1 MRALADNPMFGIIIS
16 ILAYEIGLFIYRRAK
31 LSVFN
36 PLLIAIVL
44 VSVFLILFKID
55 PASYDKGGE
64 LISFFLGPATVILAV
79 PLYKQLGSLKANI
92 VPIIA
97 GVLAGSLTAVL
108 SVVACMKIFKLD
120 TRLGLSL
127 VPKSITTPIGI
138 ELSRQ
143 IGGIPPV
150 TVAAIIITGI
160 IGSVIGPF
168 LCKAFK
174 IEDKIAVGLALGTSA
189 HAIGTTKAVEL
200 GETEGAMSSLAIG
213 IAGVF
218 TVFLAVLLVR
228 LLL

>member
-92 VPIIA
+92 VPIMA